1 MSDRLVLLGTSAT
14 VRAGLLSWPAWQ
26 VLAGASRVLAG
37 SEDHPL
43 LPALDEA
50 GISWQLLPGA
60 QTAGAQTAGAQTAG
74 AQTAGAQTAGA
85 QTAGAQTASA
95 GLAPLLAEAAATVP
109 GTVVWLCD
117 PGAVAGPPDPPGGA
131 PEALAKALDEL
142 GPSRSAGGAVDV
154 LYGSLDLP
162 GGHLL
167 RLVAVMDTLRTAC
180 PWDAR
185 QTHDSLAPHLLEESY
200 EALEALESGD
210 AGALRE
216 ELGDVLLQVM
226 FHARVAAERSDGT
239 GYTVDDVADGIVSKL
254 VRRHPHVFS
263 DVTVSGA
270 DEVKRNWDSIKAAE
284 RESAAGRPTS
294 ALDSV
299 PFGQPALALA
309 AQLQRRA
316 ERAGAPAEL
325 ADEPGSH
332 AGGPD
337 EGGPDEGG
345 ADEGGADKGGA
356 DKGGADKG
364 GDIGSELF
372 VLVGRARAA
381 DIDPELELRAAARR
395 YRDRVRAWE
404 RSRLP

>member
-1 MSDRLVLLGTSAT
+1 VSDRLVLLGTSAT
-14 VRAGLLSWPAWQ
+14 VRPGLLSWPAWQ

-37 SEDHPL
+37 SGEHPL

-50 GISWQLLPGA
+50 GIGWQLLPGA
-60 QTAGAQTAGAQTAG
+60 QPPP
-74 AQTAGAQTAGA
+74 
-85 QTAGAQTASA
+85 A
-95 GLAPLLAEAAATVP
+95 GLAARLAEAAGTVP

-117 PGAVAGPPDPPGGA
+117 VGPIAGSPDPCDGA
-131 PEALAKALDEL
+131 PEALAKALREL
-142 GPSRSAGGAVDV
+142 EASGPAVGEVDV
-154 LYGSLDLP
+154 LHGSLDLP

-185 QTHDSLAPHLLEESY
+185 QTHESLAPHLLEESY
-200 EALEALESGD
+200 EALEALESGE

-216 ELGDVLLQVM
+216 ELGDVLLQVV
-226 FHARVAAERSDGT
+226 FHARMAAERSDGT
-239 GYTVDDVADGIVSKL
+239 GYTVDDVADGIVTKL
-254 VRRHPHVFS
+254 VRRHPHVFAG
-263 DVTVSGA
+263 VTVSGA
-270 DEVKRNWDSIKAAE
+270 DEVKSNWDAIKAAE

-332 AGGPD
+332 EAGVHEAGAHKAGAHD
-337 EGGPDEGG
+337 GG
-345 ADEGGADKGGA
+345 AHDGGAHD
-356 DKGGADKG
+356 G

-372 VLVGRARAA
+372 ALVGRARAVG
-381 DIDPELELRAAARR
+381 IDPELELRAAARR

-404 RSRLP
+404 RSRLG